1 MPRPVEDYT
10 TSRVLTMDYVH
21 GRKVTAFSPLMR
33 LEIDGSVLA
42 LGSGRAVADPT
53 NESAKPEVLSL

>member
-1 MPRPVEDYT
+1 
-10 TSRVLTMDYVH
+10 MDYVH